1 MQPCVCF
8 KLVLIP
14 SLGKNERTKELTTR
28 VVFGVL
34 LWIPAVIRSNF
45 SFKLP
50 SHGCRLTG
58 IKFWRK
64 SPAVGSMKR
73 HCPLEATRETEEKA
87 RVAVL
92 SRWFDSAAEEGW
104 RVPPAPETGT
114 GVVGLAASVARIIS
128 PPVTAAAEDRTAAET
143 EETSTALLDGGAEER
158 IKELLAAA
166 LVTKTVVMEIHWE
179 AAWETACA
187 TSEVDATRAAVD
199 EVEDVERAVIVAE
212 TAAAPP
218 PLKVNDW
225 LASAALQGASSRI
238 LAEVTVKHVPTAFV
252 GSSANGPAPPENV
265 NSWEF
270 VTVPPTKV
278 RLGDPSYVKILPPS
292 ALPPQENMI
301 TVSPAALR
309 GSKLRQAWVWEM
321 SALINDVW
329 ESSIPKCSQQA

>member
-8 KLVLIP
+8 KLVLLS
-14 SLGKNERTKELTTR
+14 SLGKSEHTKELTIR

-45 SFKLP
+45 SFRLP

-73 HCPLEATRETEEKA
+73 HCPLEAFRETEEKA

-92 SRWFDSAAEEGW
+92 SRWFDSAAEEGC

-114 GVVGLAASVARIIS
+114 GVVGLAASVARTIS
-128 PPVTAAAEDRTAAET
+128 PPVTAAAEDWTAAAT
-143 EETSTALLDGGAEER
+143 EETSAALLDGGAVER
-158 IKELLAAA
+158 IEELLAAA
-166 LVTKTVVMEIHWE
+166 LVTKTVVMETH
-179 AAWETACA
+179 WETAWA

-199 EVEDVERAVIVAE
+199 DVEDVERLVVVAA
-212 TAAAPP
+212 TTAAPP

-238 LAEVTVKHVPTAFV
+238 LAEVTVKHVPLAFV

-270 VTVPPTKV
+270 VTAPPANV
-278 RLGDPSYVKILPPS
+278 RFGDLNYVKVLPPS

-309 GSKLRQAWVWEM
+309 GSKLRQAWV
-321 SALINDVW
+321 
-329 ESSIPKCSQQA
+329 